1 MSSAKIIENPE
12 IPGLECF
19 LPPPPP
25 PPPAPL
31 VALPKCNSLMAST
44 EQQQQPVTAE
54 ETTTGLSSG
63 ETAINLTSLEPTSF
77 ANLPVPTPY
86 IMHPTTMQPQTPG
99 QPAAPWWVP
108 TEADTSE
115 LYGRWYDTTY
125 KAAAATIASPT
136 IQVTGKAKNKY
147 YKRKN
152 EFIDP
157 AQDAEKVASAQRELS
172 ALMKPLKC
180 DLCNA
185 VMNSTLQ
192 AKLHYDGKPHQ
203 KKVSMFLNQSVKK
216 QKTED
221 GQITSTTN
229 DWQNYCDIC
238 KTWFTSQTDATQ
250 HYAGKKHIRAANGGR
265 RSRPSKKSQNQ
276 NQYSQIDPTNRF
288 GIGMAFQTE
297 ATPAAGQ
304 QQPVVPESGVT
315 QAIPPTTPAPG
326 AIAATGTG
334 TGTGTGPGT
343 TPTATAAPGTV
354 YTPPTYPTPLRCD
367 LCGVSANRQDQ
378 LETHK
383 RGARHLR
390 MLRLNGLPVPDPGVE
405 NETTPATPGPID
417 YSIYRTPS
425 GQYYCAPCN
434 LSLNS
439 ESTFAQHVESKKHK
453 NQSNPKSPS
462 NSTMASKK
470 ARFKKK

>member
-12 IPGLECF
+12 VPGLECF

-25 PPPAPL
+25 PPPPIITSKSNN
-31 VALPKCNSLMAST
+31 LPITT
-44 EQQQQPVTAE
+44 EQQQPVTTEA
-54 ETTTGLSSG
+54 TTTGLSTC
-63 ETAINLTSLEPTSF
+63 ETAGNLTIEAAATAFP
-77 ANLPVPTPY
+77 NLPVPTPY
-86 IMHPTTMQPQTPG
+86 IMHPAMQAQTPG
-99 QPAAPWWVP
+99 QPTTPWWIP
-108 TEADTSE
+108 TDADTSD
-115 LYGRWYDTTY
+115 LYARWYDTTY
-125 KAAAATIASPT
+125 KTTAAAVVSPT
-136 IQVTGKAKNKY
+136 ITVSNKAKNKY

-221 GQITSTTN
+221 GQVSSTTS

-250 HYAGKKHIRAANGGR
+250 HYAGKKHIRAVNGGR
-265 RSRPSKKSQNQ
+265 RARPSKKSQNQ
-276 NQYSQIDPTNRF
+276 NQYSQIDPTGRF
-288 GIGMAFQTE
+288 GIGMAFQAE
-297 ATPAAGQ
+297 VQSTPA
-304 QQPVVPESGVT
+304 QPVVVPDGTNAV
-315 QAIPPTTPAPG
+315 PTP
-326 AIAATGTG
+326 GTG
-334 TGTGTGPGT
+334 SI
-343 TPTATAAPGTV
+343 
-354 YTPPTYPTPLRCD
+354 YTPPPYPTPLRCD

-390 MLRLNGLPVPDPGVE
+390 MLRLNGLPVPEPATE
-405 NETTPATPGPID
+405 SEAIPATPGPID

-462 NSTMASKK
+462 NAVVVSKK

>member
-19 LPPPPP
+19 LTPPPPP
-25 PPPAPL
+25 PPP
-31 VALPKCNSLMAST
+31 VATTKSNSVPVASEQLPIST
-44 EQQQQPVTAE
+44 EA
-54 ETTTGLSSG
+54 TTTN
-63 ETAINLTSLEPTSF
+63 ETAVNATTTVQTPAF
-77 ANLPVPTPY
+77 PVPAPY
-86 IMHPTTMQPQTPG
+86 VMHPIQPQTPG
-99 QPAAPWWVP
+99 QPTPWWIP
-108 TEADTSE
+108 TDADTTD
-115 LYGRWYDTTY
+115 LYARWYDTTY
-125 KAAAATIASPT
+125 KPVATVASST
-136 IQVTGKAKNKY
+136 VQNKAKNKY

-172 ALMKPLKC
+172 TLMKPLKC

-203 KKVSMFLNQSVKK
+203 KKVSMFLNQSVKR

-221 GQITSTTN
+221 GQVTSTTN

-265 RSRPSKKSQNQ
+265 RARPSKKSQNQ
-276 NQYSQIDPTNRF
+276 NQYQLDPSGRF
-288 GIGMAFQTE
+288 GIGLAFQPE
-297 ATPAAGQ
+297 VQSPPA
-304 QQPVVPESGVT
+304 QQPTVPDGAS
-315 QAIPPTTPAPG
+315 AAPAPG
-326 AIAATGTG
+326 KP
-334 TGTGTGPGT
+334 PGSI
-343 TPTATAAPGTV
+343 
-354 YTPPTYPTPLRCD
+354 YTPPPYLTPLRCD

-390 MLRLNGLPVPDPGVE
+390 MLRLNGLPVPE
-405 NETTPATPGPID
+405 LASESEAAPATPGPID

-462 NSTMASKK
+462 NAVVVSKK

>member
-1 MSSAKIIENPE
+1 MSSTKIIENPE

-25 PPPAPL
+25 PPLPA
-31 VALPKCNSLMAST
+31 ASPKNNKVPCTMDQRQR
-44 EQQQQPVTAE
+44 QQQEPITM
-54 ETTTGLSSG
+54 ETTTSSI
-63 ETAINLTSLEPTSF
+63 TNVTTINLTTVQAPTSF
-77 ANLPVPTPY
+77 PNLPVPTPY
-86 IMHPTTMQPQTPG
+86 IMHPAMQPQTPG
-99 QPAAPWWVP
+99 QPATPWWVP
-108 TEADTSE
+108 TDADTSD
-115 LYGRWYDTTY
+115 LYARWYDTTY
-125 KAAAATIASPT
+125 KAAAAAVASPP
-136 IQVTGKAKNKY
+136 IQISNKPKNKHH
-147 YKRKN
+147 KRKN

-216 QKTED
+216 LKTED
-221 GQITSTTN
+221 GQVSSTTN

-250 HYAGKKHIRAANGGR
+250 HYAGKKHVRAANGGHQ
-265 RSRPSKKSQNQ
+265 SRPSKKSSQSQ
-276 NQYSQIDPTNRF
+276 SQYNQIDPTGRF
-288 GIGMAFQTE
+288 RIGAAFQAE
-297 ATPAAGQ
+297 VPSAAPT
-304 QQPVVPESGVT
+304 QPVASEGST
-315 QAIPPTTPAPG
+315 ASIPAPG
-326 AIAATGTG
+326 
-334 TGTGTGPGT
+334 TGP
-343 TPTATAAPGTV
+343 V
-354 YTPPTYPTPLRCD
+354 YTPPPHPTPLRCD

-390 MLRLNGLPVPDPGVE
+390 MLKLNGLPVPESANE
-405 NETTPATPGPID
+405 NECTPVAPGPID
-417 YSIYRTPS
+417 YSICRTPS

-462 NSTMASKK
+462 NAAVVSKK
-470 ARFKKK
+470 AKCKKK

>member
-1 MSSAKIIENPE
+1 MDQR
-12 IPGLECF
+12 
-19 LPPPPP
+19 
-25 PPPAPL
+25 
-31 VALPKCNSLMAST
+31 
-44 EQQQQPVTAE
+44 QQQQEREPITMD
-54 ETTTGLSSG
+54 TTTSSSTSN
-63 ETAINLTSLEPTSF
+63 ETAANLTTVQAPVTSF

-86 IMHPTTMQPQTPG
+86 IVHPTMQPQTPG
-99 QPAAPWWVP
+99 QPATPWWVS
-108 TEADTSE
+108 TDADTSD
-115 LYGRWYDTTY
+115 LYARWYDTTY
-125 KAAAATIASPT
+125 KAAAAAVASPP
-136 IQVTGKAKNKY
+136 IQVSSGKPKNKHH
-147 YKRKN
+147 KRKN

-216 QKTED
+216 QKADD
-221 GQITSTTN
+221 GQVSSTTN

-238 KTWFTSQTDATQ
+238 KTWFTSQMDATQ
-250 HYAGKKHIRAANGGR
+250 HYAGKKHVRAANGGR
-265 RSRPSKKSQNQ
+265 RARPSKKSQSQ
-276 NQYSQIDPTNRF
+276 NQYNQIDPSGQF
-288 GIGMAFQTE
+288 GVGLAFQ
-297 ATPAAGQ
+297 ADAPSAAPAQ
-304 QQPVVPESGVT
+304 SVVPEGSTTSV
-315 QAIPPTTPAPG
+315 PTTG
-326 AIAATGTG
+326 A
-334 TGTGTGPGT
+334 GPI
-343 TPTATAAPGTV
+343 
-354 YTPPTYPTPLRCD
+354 YTPPPHPTPLRCD

-390 MLRLNGLPVPDPGVE
+390 MLRLNGLPVPESANE
-405 NETTPATPGPID
+405 NDNTPTTPGPID

-462 NSTMASKK
+462 NAAVVSKK
-470 ARFKKK
+470 ARCKKK

>member
-25 PPPAPL
+25 PPPPL
-31 VALPKCNSLMAST
+31 TSLNSNIVPST
-44 EQQQQPVTAE
+44 TDQQQQEQAIATEKAMSNSSSETTANLTAVQAPVT
-54 ETTTGLSSG
+54 
-63 ETAINLTSLEPTSF
+63 SF
-77 ANLPVPTPY
+77 PNVPVPTPY
-86 IMHPTTMQPQTPG
+86 IMHPAMQPQPPG
-99 QPAAPWWVP
+99 QPTTPWWIP
-108 TEADTSE
+108 TDADTSD
-115 LYGRWYDTTY
+115 LYARWYDTTY
-125 KAAAATIASPT
+125 KAAAATIPSPT
-136 IQVTGKAKNKY
+136 IQVSGKTKNKHH
-147 YKRKN
+147 KRKN

-221 GQITSTTN
+221 GQVSSTTN

-265 RSRPSKKSQNQ
+265 RARPSKKSQNQ
-276 NQYSQIDPTNRF
+276 NQYNQIDPSGRF
-288 GIGMAFQTE
+288 GIGMAFQAE
-297 ATPAAGQ
+297 VQSSPA
-304 QQPVVPESGVT
+304 QPVVPDGTATV
-315 QAIPPTTPAPG
+315 PAP
-326 AIAATGTG
+326 
-334 TGTGTGPGT
+334 PSM
-343 TPTATAAPGTV
+343 
-354 YTPPTYPTPLRCD
+354 YTPPPYPTPLRCD

-390 MLRLNGLPVPDPGVE
+390 MLRLNGLPVPEPE
-405 NETTPATPGPID
+405 KAPILQLLKVRLLLPLLD
-417 YSIYRTPS
+417 
-425 GQYYCAPCN
+425 
-434 LSLNS
+434 L
-439 ESTFAQHVESKKHK
+439 
-453 NQSNPKSPS
+453 
-462 NSTMASKK
+462 
-470 ARFKKK
+470 